1 MTQLHAHFHY
11 RNKQAFQRL
20 LDADRAKPGGG
31 APSTSAGRGTT
42 LTASALDVNKR
53 DWLGRTPL
61 HLACSAGLDALDYV
75 RILLRHPAINGN
87 LTDAESGWTAL
98 HRALYAGN
106 LPAAIL
112 LLQRGD
118 IDISVKDLEGY
129 TAFDL
134 FNATVEGTKPVPNES
149 RAELFTWGINKNA
162 ALGLGNSDDRVY
174 PESVVVPALRGVP
187 LDDRRFLPAHIR
199 AIHMSKLHT
208 AVITNEP
215 SSNIRVCG
223 FGSGGRLGP
232 GQHTLQYS
240 FQPLHSSV
248 PSLSIAST
256 ALGQDHTLVLTTSGE
271 VLSWGLNRFA
281 QLGYVVEATGP
292 FTQEPIQATPRRIMG
307 ALRKETVQGIAAAK
321 TCSACWTAE
330 EVYTWGTN
338 AGQLGYDQ
346 PVQVLPR
353 KVTWV
358 SRVVDVALSD
368 TAMACL
374 LQSRDVVL
382 LCNYQH
388 TKLSFPTAFPSEI
401 QPYRPPQAIKNAHI
415 SKIATSDGVFGAL
428 SSNGEVF
435 TFRPPP
441 ALGDGKEK
449 TGVRGGKSANVL
461 PLRVWALRKQFTAIR
476 DFALGADGSI
486 ILCTESGHV
495 FVGSQTGKGGQIGPQ
510 AGGRKPFK
518 YTRLPYIQRVT
529 QVCANISGAFA
540 AIRMDATPK
549 PIAVHGNTLA
559 QDMAHLQPYMVLPD
573 EEDRFPGWR
582 PTSSRARGAVYDIE
596 RAKVTTAHD
605 DEHEDEEDD
614 GGIVHDLYVLRD
626 VFKDEHG
633 REGDKSEDAQPQR
646 RASMPRGADMLMRLP
661 NGDAYP
667 VHGVVLAAR
676 STVLRDIISS
686 SKSVSSADL
695 NGLHV
700 GYVEGKPKS
709 ATRESSTPA
718 TRESSTPAL
727 EIRGCHALTVL
738 ILLRYLYTDDLLA
751 VWDPRIATGLGRSI
765 ATGLGRMDGLGL
777 DLGVV
782 KPQLRALAQL
792 LGLPE
797 LARAMESPAKRVPEA
812 SLASDLRALYAP
824 ADGLRSSKE
833 TSAFPRP
840 DVVLQFKDRDVA
852 CHSAVL
858 RCRTDYFAAFFDEAV
873 WTERR
878 RDGEGVVVLNMR
890 PFRWEVMQYVLKY
903 VYCGEHELF
912 GAFDFAHNVDELI
925 DLIFEVISAAN
936 ELLLHR
942 LVLVCSEIILRHV
955 NVNNACFILAEAT
968 HYHVAPLVESLQ
980 GYIAVN
986 METFLESRMLDD
998 LSPDLVTELATFARQ
1013 KQVQRL
1019 RLDELDAQVARLMA
1033 AHADWLAMQDVAEPV
1048 IPSNQARK
1056 DSAKMSP
1063 SASTKILRKPP
1074 SSPTLAQVQMSSA
1087 GGNDD
1092 IFEMDDAI
1100 PPFNI
1105 GAPPP
1110 PTPPASSSRV
1120 WKTSN
1125 APRVD
1130 MKSLMAEAENQAKP
1144 SMLAE
1149 SSSKGSLRSTAK
1161 EWRRL
1166 PLQDTPPRTP
1176 PARTPGMP
1184 WRMPSSSTPPGGSS
1198 SLEFPTPGAIPQTSS
1213 ALPPVERRPSQ
1224 PTPSAQR
1231 KVPPSP
1237 PRPGKSSEGG
1247 LGPVYTPA
1255 KQSPAKTRATSS
1267 GAAWTSPPIEPVAVS
1282 STGMS
1287 FAAIQQ
1293 AQQEQGA
1300 PVRDKRSLK
1309 EIQEEERDLQ
1319 AEADFL
1325 VWWTAEEERLRLEAE
1340 AVSAAL
1346 VKSKKEGGKKRRGP
1360 GPDGQRRRA
1369 SGQDTSG
1376 KQRQE
1381 GKPQDGQRSEG
1392 ARQES
1397 QGQRSANATLPSK
1410 PQGRRP
1416 NNKQVPSGRSAPPT
1430 SAP

>member
-1 MTQLHAHFHY
+1 
-11 RNKQAFQRL
+11 
-20 LDADRAKPGGG
+20 
-31 APSTSAGRGTT
+31 
-42 LTASALDVNKR
+42 
-53 DWLGRTPL
+53 
-61 HLACSAGLDALDYV
+61 
-75 RILLRHPAINGN
+75 
-87 LTDAESGWTAL
+87 
-98 HRALYAGN
+98 
-106 LPAAIL
+106 
-112 LLQRGD
+112 
-118 IDISVKDLEGY
+118 
-129 TAFDL
+129 
-134 FNATVEGTKPVPNES
+134 
-149 RAELFTWGINKNA
+149 
-162 ALGLGNSDDRVY
+162 
-174 PESVVVPALRGVP
+174 
-187 LDDRRFLPAHIR
+187 
-199 AIHMSKLHT
+199 MSKLHT

-215 SSNIRVCG
+215 ASNIRVCG

-256 ALGQDHTLVLTTSGE
+256 ALGQDHTLVLTISGE
-271 VLSWGLNRFA
+271 VFSWGLNRFA
-281 QLGYVVEATGP
+281 QLGYVVEVTGP

-307 ALRKETVQGIAAAK
+307 ALRKETVGGIAAAK

-338 AGQLGYDQ
+338 SGQLGYDQ

-441 ALGDGKEK
+441 ALCDGKER
-449 TGVRGGKSANVL
+449 TGAVLRSDPKEKLRSDIKERGGKSANVL

-495 FVGSQTGKGGQIGPQ
+495 FVGSQTGKGGQVGPQ

-540 AIRMDATPK
+540 AIRVDAAPK

-582 PTSSRARGAVYDIE
+582 PTSSRARGPVYEVDGADG
-596 RAKVTTAHD
+596 AKATTAHE
-605 DEHEDEEDD
+605 DEHEEDEDD

-626 VFKDEHG
+626 ICVALIRQMEARKVYDEAKDEQGKDSDKDKPG
-633 REGDKSEDAQPQR
+633 RDSDKAEHAQ
-646 RASMPRGADMLMRLP
+646 ADSFLNMPRGADMLVRLP

-667 VHGVVLAAR
+667 VHSVVLAAR
-676 STVLRDIISS
+676 STVLRDILSS
-686 SKSVSSADL
+686 SRAVDSADL
-695 NGLHV
+695 KGLHID
-700 GYVEGKPKS
+700 YAEGKARS
-709 ATRESSTPA
+709 ATQESA
-718 TRESSTPAL
+718 VPAL

-751 VWDPRIATGLGRSI
+751 VWDPRIATGLGRI
-765 ATGLGRMDGLGL
+765 DGLGL

-792 LGLPE
+792 LDLPK
-797 LARAMESPAKRVPEA
+797 LARALESPAKRVPEA

-824 ADGLRSSKE
+824 TNGFTLSKE
-833 TSAFPRP
+833 PNALLRP
-840 DVVLQFKDRDVA
+840 DVVLQFKDREVT

-878 RDGEGVVVLNMR
+878 KGEEGAIVLDMR

-912 GAFDFAHNVDELI
+912 GTFDFAHNVDELI
-925 DLIFEVISAAN
+925 DFIFEVISAAN

-998 LSPDLVTELATFARQ
+998 LSPDLITELATFVRQ

-1033 AHADWLAMQDVAEPV
+1033 AHADWLATQDVAEPI
-1048 IPSNQARK
+1048 IPSNRARK

-1074 SSPTLAQVQMSSA
+1074 SSPTLGAQVLTSSA
-1087 GGNDD
+1087 SGNDD
-1092 IFEMDDAI
+1092 IFEMDDAV

-1110 PTPPASSSRV
+1110 PATTPASSSRV
-1120 WKTSN
+1120 WKTPN

-1149 SSSKGSLRSTAK
+1149 SSGKGSLRGTPK

-1184 WRMPSSSTPPGGSS
+1184 WRIPSSSTPPAGSS
-1198 SLEFPTPGAIPQTSS
+1198 SLDFPTPGVVPQLSS
-1213 ALPPVERRPSQ
+1213 AFPPVERRPSQ

-1237 PRPGKSSEGG
+1237 PRPGKSFEGG

-1255 KQSPAKTRATSS
+1255 KQSPAKMRATSS
-1267 GAAWTSPPIEPVAVS
+1267 AAAWTSPPVEPVTAP

-1293 AQQEQGA
+1293 AQQDQSA

-1325 VWWTAEEERLRLEAE
+1325 VWWTAEEERLRVEAE

-1360 GPDGQRRRA
+1360 GPDGQRRRP
-1369 SGQDTSG
+1369 SGQDNPSAG
-1376 KQRQE
+1376 QQRQM
-1381 GKPQDGQRSEG
+1381 GRPQDGERSEG

-1397 QGQRSANATLPSK
+1397 QGQRPANATPPSK

-1416 NNKQVPSGRSAPPT
+1416 KSKQVPSGRSAPPT
-1430 SAP
+1430 SAS